1 MIFDKNPN
9 GGPHAKKIGAP
20 SPFFYLTEFYQFDID
35 SKTKSMVILSSSVVF
50 IVVKAENDFDFRSL
64 TFAPALY
71 LIQQT
76 PPRLPVHQSQP
87 KFQSKCFGNQQQNI
101 L

>member
-9 GGPHAKKIGAP
+9 GGPHAKKIGVLF
-20 SPFFYLTEFYQFDID
+20 PFSYFAEFYQFDID
-35 SKTKSMVILSSSVVF
+35 SETNSMVNLSSSVVF

-87 KFQSKCFGNQQQNI
+87 KFRSKCFGNQQQNI
-101 L
+101 F

>member
-35 SKTKSMVILSSSVVF
+35 SKTKSMVNLSSSVVF
-50 IVVKAENDFDFRSL
+50 IVVKAENYFYFRSP
-64 TFAPALY
+64 TFAPVLY

-87 KFQSKCFGNQQQNI
+87 KFHSKCFGNQQQNI

>member
-1 MIFDKNPN
+1 MVALMP
-9 GGPHAKKIGAP
+9 KKIGAP
-20 SPFFYLTEFYQFDID
+20 SPFSYLAEFCQFDIE
-35 SKTKSMVILSSSVVF
+35 SKTNSMVNLSSSIVF
-50 IVVKAENDFDFRSL
+50 VVVKEENDFDFRSL
-64 TFAPALY
+64 TFALALY

-87 KFQSKCFGNQQQNI
+87 KFRSKCFGNQQQNI

>member
-1 MIFDKNPN
+1 MKALMP
-9 GGPHAKKIGAP
+9 KKIG
-20 SPFFYLTEFYQFDID
+20 SPCPLSYLAEFGQFDIE
-35 SKTKSMVILSSSVVF
+35 SKTNSTVNLSSSIVF
-50 IVVKAENDFDFRSL
+50 IVVKEENDFDFRSL

-76 PPRLPVHQSQP
+76 PPRLTVHQSQP